1 MGDDSRSVISL
12 HGIVKNF
19 GKVRALDKVT
29 LEVGEGLIFGL
40 IGPNGAGKTTLLR
53 ILATLLRQDEGS
65 VRVLGYSL
73 PQHRTL
79 VRKYISYLPE
89 DAGLY
94 ARLTG
99 WENLYYFAM
108 LYYGRTHKALEIA
121 ELGARI
127 SGLSERDLHR
137 KTSEYSK
144 GMSRRVAIARTLMVG
159 SKVVILDEPTSG
171 LDVFSAYAI
180 RKMLKN
186 YAREYTV
193 TIILSSHNMIEVEEV
208 CDDVALINRGRII
221 AEGAPRD
228 LMRAHGGRNLE
239 EVFISLAGEGI

>member
-1 MGDDSRSVISL
+1 M
-12 HGIVKNF
+12 
-19 GKVRALDKVT
+19 
-29 LEVGEGLIFGL
+29 
-40 IGPNGAGKTTLLR
+40 
-53 ILATLLRQDEGS
+53 
-65 VRVLGYSL
+65 LGYSL
-73 PQHRTL
+73 PQYRTL

-108 LYYGRTHKALEIA
+108 LYYGRTRKALEIT
-121 ELGARI
+121 EFGAKI

-144 GMSRRVAIARTLMVG
+144 GMCRRVAIARTLMIG

-186 YAREYTV
+186 YVREHAVTV
-193 TIILSSHNMIEVEEV
+193 ILSSHNMIEVEEV
-208 CDDVALINRGRII
+208 CDDVALINKGRII
-221 AEGAPRD
+221 AGGTPKD
-228 LMRAHGGRNLE
+228 LIRAHGGKNLE
-239 EVFISLAGEGI
+239 EVFISLAGEGM

>member
-1 MGDDSRSVISL
+1 MRGVNGVAISIN
-12 HGIVKNF
+12 GVVKSF
-19 GKVRALDKVT
+19 GKVRALDNVSLDVK
-29 LEVGEGLIFGL
+29 EGSVFGL

-53 ILATLLRQDEGS
+53 ILATLLKPDEGS
-65 VRVLGYSL
+65 VEILGYNL
-73 PQHRTL
+73 PQHKTL

-94 ARLTG
+94 SRLTG

-108 LYYGRTHKALEIA
+108 LYHGRTSKALEVA

-144 GMSRRVAIARTLMVG
+144 GMSRRIAIARTLMIG

-186 YAREYTV
+186 YVKDYAVTV
-193 TIILSSHNMIEVEEV
+193 VISSHNMIEVEEV

-221 AEGAPRD
+221 AKGPPGD
-228 LMRAHGGRNLE
+228 LIRTHGGRNLE
-239 EVFISLAGEGI
+239 EVFISLAGESA